1 MTETDNSA
9 KRSILIV
16 HGGDFKPPEEV
27 YMDEASTAL
36 RAGVQRDYPDQ
47 VEAFGRVGIELA
59 YYGDLGNAYLRSRG
73 RHYDEQLDIGDR
85 RNALDSLRKIP
96 QRKKFGLQ
104 QYDKLRG
111 KSAIPE
117 AIADVASPLLG
128 LVGLTPLLVSLVA
141 KDFALYLRRNTD
153 FTDQVRARVR
163 DRLCEMLRRGD
174 KVMLMS
180 HGTGCA
186 VAYDVLWQLS
196 HDERFRDEFRASKIE
211 VFVTLGS
218 PISDDMVRK
227 RLLGARRRSKERY
240 PTNIITWE
248 NVSAE
253 DDYFCHDKTVANDL
267 KAMMREHV
275 ISSINDYRVY
285 NHAMRYG
292 KSNPHCSLGYF
303 IHPRVAKIVVD
314 WIGAP
319 DAVVKS
325 DAP

>member
-1 MTETDNSA
+1 MTEQNNSA
-9 KRSILIV
+9 QRSILIV

-27 YMDEASTAL
+27 YLDEATTAL
-36 RAGVQRDYPDQ
+36 REGMQRDFPDY
-47 VEAFGRVGIELA
+47 VEAFGKVGIELA
-59 YYGDLGNAYLRSRG
+59 YYGDIGNEYLRSKG

-85 RNALDSLRKIP
+85 RNALESLRKIP

-111 KSAIPE
+111 KSAVPE
-117 AIADVASPLLG
+117 AIADVASPLFGMLG
-128 LVGLTPLLVSLVA
+128 LTTVLVSMVA
-141 KDFALYLRRNTD
+141 KDFALYLSGNTE
-153 FTDQVRARVR
+153 FTKQVRERVR
-163 DRLCEMLRRGD
+163 SKLMELLRRGD
-174 KVMLMS
+174 KIMLIA
-180 HGTGCA
+180 HGTGAA

-196 HDERFRDEFRASKIE
+196 HGESYRDEFSGSKIE

-218 PISDDMVRK
+218 PISDDMVRR
-227 RLLGARRRSKERY
+227 RLLGAKRRSTERF

-248 NVSAE
+248 NLAAE
-253 DDYFCHDKTVANDL
+253 DDYYCHDKTVADDL

-303 IHPRVAKIVVD
+303 IHPRLAKIIID
-314 WIGAP
+314 WLEAP
-319 DAVVKS
+319 DA
-325 DAP
+325 AI

>member
-1 MTETDNSA
+1 MTAENNSA
-9 KRSILIV
+9 QRSILIV
-16 HGGDFKPPEEV
+16 HGGDFKPPGEV
-27 YMDEASTAL
+27 YLDEASTAL
-36 RAGVQRDYPDQ
+36 REGMQRDFPDH
-47 VEAFGRVGIELA
+47 VEAFGKVGIELA
-59 YYGDLGNAYLRSRG
+59 YYGDLGNEYLRSKG

-85 RNALDSLRKIP
+85 RNALESLRKIG
-96 QRKKFGLQ
+96 QRKKFGLA

-117 AIADVASPLLG
+117 AIADVASPLFGILG
-128 LVGLTPLLVSLVA
+128 LTTVLVSMVA
-141 KDFALYLRRNTD
+141 KDFALYLSGNTE
-153 FTDQVRARVR
+153 FTKRVR
-163 DRLCEMLRRGD
+163 ERVRSKLMELLRRGD
-174 KVMLMS
+174 KVMLMC

-196 HDERFRDEFRASKIE
+196 HGESYRDEFSASKIE

-218 PISDDMVRK
+218 PISDDMVRR
-227 RLLGARRRSKERY
+227 RLLGAKRRSTERF

-253 DDYFCHDKTVANDL
+253 DDYYCHDKTVANDL

-275 ISSINDYRVY
+275 ISSINDYRIY

-303 IHPRVAKIVVD
+303 IHPRVSKIVVD
-314 WIGAP
+314 WLQAP
-319 DAVVKS
+319 D
-325 DAP
+325 DAI

>member
-1 MTETDNSA
+1 MKETDNSA

-36 RAGVQRDYPDQ
+36 REGVQRDFPGHI
-47 VEAFGRVGIELA
+47 EAFGEVGIELA

-117 AIADVASPLLG
+117 AIADVASPLFG
-128 LVGLTPLLVSLVA
+128 LLGLTPLLASLVA
-141 KDFALYLRRNTD
+141 KDFALYLGGNTD
-153 FTDQVRARVR
+153 FTEQVRVRVR
-163 DRLCEMLRRGD
+163 DRLCELLRRGD

-196 HDERFRDEFRASKIE
+196 HDERYRDEFKASKIE

-218 PISDDMVRK
+218 PISDNMVRK
-227 RLLGARRRSKERY
+227 RLLGAGRRAKERY

-275 ISSINDYRVY
+275 ISTINDYRVY

-319 DAVVKS
+319 DSAVRS

>member
-153 FTDQVRARVR
+153 VTDQVRARVR

>member
-1 MTETDNSA
+1 MTEESKSA
-9 KRSILIV
+9 RRSILIV
-16 HGGDFKPPEEV
+16 HGGDFKPPAEV

-36 RAGVQRDYPDQ
+36 REGVQRDYPDY
-47 VEAFGRVGIELA
+47 VEAFGNVAIELA
-59 YYGDLGNAYLRSRG
+59 YYGDLGNAYLRSKG

-85 RNALDSLRKIP
+85 RNALESLRKIP
-96 QRKKFGLQ
+96 QRKRFGLQ

-111 KSAIPE
+111 KSALPE

-128 LVGLTPLLVSLVA
+128 LLGFMTVLVSMVA
-141 KDFALYLRRNTD
+141 KDFALYLSGNTD
-153 FTDQVRARVR
+153 FTKQVRERVR
-163 DRLCEMLRRGD
+163 SKLMELLRRGD

-180 HGTGCA
+180 HGTGAA

-196 HDERFRDEFRASKIE
+196 HGESYRDEFSASKVE

-218 PISDDMVRK
+218 PISDDMVRR
-227 RLLGARRRSKERY
+227 RLLGAKRRSTERF

-253 DDYFCHDKTVANDL
+253 DDYYCHDKTVADDL
-267 KAMMREHV
+267 KAMMRDHV

-303 IHPRVAKIVVD
+303 IHPRVARIVVD
-314 WIGAP
+314 WIEAP
-319 DAVVKS
+319 D
-325 DAP
+325 DAI

>member
-1 MTETDNSA
+1 MTEEEKSVQ
-9 KRSILIV
+9 RSILIV

-27 YMDEASTAL
+27 YKDEASTGL
-36 RAGVQRDYPDQ
+36 RAGVQRDYPDH
-47 VEAFGRVGIELA
+47 VEAFGKVGIELA
-59 YYGDLGNAYLRSRG
+59 YYGDIGNEYLRSRG
-73 RHYDEQLDIGDR
+73 RKYDEQLDIGDR
-85 RNALDSLRKIP
+85 RNALENLKKIP
-96 QRKKFGLQ
+96 QRKRFGLQ

-111 KSAIPE
+111 KSAVPE
-117 AIADVASPLLG
+117 AIADVASPFLGVLG
-128 LVGLTPLLVSLVA
+128 LTTVLVSLVA
-141 KDFALYLRRNTD
+141 KDFALYLRGNTD
-153 FTDQVRARVR
+153 FTEQVRARVR
-163 DRLCEMLRRGD
+163 DRLCELLRRGD

-196 HDERFRDEFRASKIE
+196 HDEPYRSEFGSSKVE

-218 PISDDMVRK
+218 PISDNMIRR
-227 RLLGARRRSKERY
+227 RLLGARRRSTERF

-253 DDYFCHDKTVANDL
+253 DDYLCHDKTVADDL
-267 KAMMREHV
+267 KAMMRDHV

-314 WIGAP
+314 WIETPAE
-319 DAVVKS
+319 AL
-325 DAP
+325 

>member
-1 MTETDNSA
+1 MTEESKSA
-9 KRSILIV
+9 RRSILIV
-16 HGGDFKPPEEV
+16 HGGDFKPPAEV

-36 RAGVQRDYPDQ
+36 REGVQRDYPDY
-47 VEAFGRVGIELA
+47 VEAFGKVAIELA
-59 YYGDLGNAYLRSRG
+59 YYGDLGNAYLRSKG

-85 RNALDSLRKIP
+85 RNALESLRKIP
-96 QRKKFGLQ
+96 QRKRFGLQ

-111 KSAIPE
+111 KSALPE

-128 LVGLTPLLVSLVA
+128 LLGLTTVLVSMVA
-141 KDFALYLRRNTD
+141 KDFALYLSGNTD
-153 FTDQVRARVR
+153 FTKQVRERVR
-163 DRLCEMLRRGD
+163 SKLMELLRRGD

-180 HGTGCA
+180 HGTGAA

-196 HDERFRDEFRASKIE
+196 HGESYRDEFSASKVE

-218 PISDDMVRK
+218 PISDDMVRR
-227 RLLGARRRSKERY
+227 RLLGAKRRSKERF

-253 DDYFCHDKTVANDL
+253 DDYFCHDKTVADDL

-314 WIGAP
+314 WIEAP
-319 DAVVKS
+319 DETI
-325 DAP
+325 

>member
-1 MTETDNSA
+1 MTEVENSA
-9 KRSILIV
+9 QRSILIV
-16 HGGDFKPPEEV
+16 HGGDFKPPEDV

-36 RAGVQRDYPDQ
+36 RDGVQRDFPDH
-47 VEAFGRVGIELA
+47 VEAFGRIGIELA
-59 YYGDLGNAYLRSRG
+59 YYGDLGNAYLRSKG

-85 RNALDSLRKIP
+85 RNALESLRKIP

-117 AIADVASPLLG
+117 AIADVASPVFGLL
-128 LVGLTPLLVSLVA
+128 GLTPLLASLVA
-141 KDFALYLRRNTD
+141 KDFALYLRGDTD
-153 FTDQVRARVR
+153 FTEQVRARVR
-163 DRLCEMLRRGD
+163 DRLCELLRRGD

-227 RLLGARRRSKERY
+227 RLLGARRRAKERY
-240 PTNIITWE
+240 PTNLITWE

-267 KAMMREHV
+267 KAMMREHL

-303 IHPRVAKIVVD
+303 IHPRVAKIIVD
-314 WIGAP
+314 WMEAP
-319 DAVVKS
+319 DA
-325 DAP
+325 AI

>member
-1 MTETDNSA
+1 MREEENSA
-9 KRSILIV
+9 RRSILIV
-16 HGGDFKPPEEV
+16 HGGDFKPPAEV

-36 RAGVQRDYPDQ
+36 REGVQRDYPDY
-47 VEAFGRVGIELA
+47 VEAFGNVAIELA
-59 YYGDLGNAYLRSRG
+59 YYGDLGNAYLRSKG

-85 RNALDSLRKIP
+85 RNALESLRKIP
-96 QRKKFGLQ
+96 QRKRFGLQ

-111 KSAIPE
+111 KSAVPE
-117 AIADVASPLLG
+117 AIADVAAPVLGLLG
-128 LVGLTPLLVSLVA
+128 LTTVLISMVA
-141 KDFALYLRRNTD
+141 KDFALYLSGNTD
-153 FTDQVRARVR
+153 FTKQVRERVR
-163 DRLCEMLRRGD
+163 SKLMELLRRGD

-180 HGTGCA
+180 HGTGAA

-196 HDERFRDEFRASKIE
+196 HGESYRDEFSASKVE

-218 PISDDMVRK
+218 PISDDMVRR
-227 RLLGARRRSKERY
+227 RLLGAKRRSKERF

-314 WIGAP
+314 WIEAP
-319 DAVVKS
+319 DETI
-325 DAP
+325 

>member
-1 MTETDNSA
+1 MTEAVKSA
-9 KRSILIV
+9 RRSILIV

-36 RAGVQRDYPDQ
+36 REAVQRDYPDH
-47 VEAFGRVGIELA
+47 VESFGAIGIELA
-59 YYGDLGNAYLRSRG
+59 YYGDLGNTYLRSTG

-85 RNALDSLRKIP
+85 RNALESLRKIP

-104 QYDKLRG
+104 YYDKLRG

-117 AIADVASPLLG
+117 AIADVASPLFGVLG
-128 LVGLTPLLVSLVA
+128 LTTVLASLVA
-141 KDFALYLRRNTD
+141 KDFALYLRGSTD
-153 FTDQVRARVR
+153 FTEQVRGRVR
-163 DRLCEMLRRGD
+163 DKLIELLRRGD
-174 KVMLMS
+174 KVLLMS

-196 HDERFRDEFRASKIE
+196 HDERFRDEFSDSKIE

-218 PISDDMVRK
+218 PISDNMVRR
-227 RLLGARRRSKERY
+227 RLLGARRRSIERF

-253 DDYFCHDKTVANDL
+253 DDYLCHDKTVADDL

-303 IHPRVAKIVVD
+303 IHPRVAKIIVD
-314 WIGAP
+314 WIEAP
-319 DAVVKS
+319 D
-325 DAP
+325 DAI

>member
-1 MTETDNSA
+1 MTEAVKSA
-9 KRSILIV
+9 RRSILIV

-36 RAGVQRDYPDQ
+36 REAVQRDYPDH
-47 VEAFGRVGIELA
+47 VESFGTVGIELA
-59 YYGDLGNAYLRSRG
+59 YYGDLGNAYLRSKG

-85 RNALDSLRKIP
+85 RNALESLRKIP

-104 QYDKLRG
+104 YYDKLRG

-117 AIADVASPLLG
+117 AIADVASPLFGVLG
-128 LVGLTPLLVSLVA
+128 LTTVLASLVA
-141 KDFALYLRRNTD
+141 KDFALYLRGTTD
-153 FTDQVRARVR
+153 FTEQVRGRVR
-163 DRLCEMLRRGD
+163 DKLAELLRRGD
-174 KVMLMS
+174 KVLLMS

-196 HDERFRDEFRASKIE
+196 HDERFRDEFSGSKIE

-218 PISDDMVRK
+218 PISDNMVRR
-227 RLLGARRRSKERY
+227 RLLGAGRRSIERF

-253 DDYFCHDKTVANDL
+253 DDYLCHDKTVADDL

-285 NHAMRYG
+285 NHALRYG

-303 IHPRVAKIVVD
+303 IHPRVAKIIVD
-314 WIGAP
+314 WLEAP
-319 DAVVKS
+319 DEAI
-325 DAP
+325 

>member
-1 MTETDNSA
+1 MTDEAKSA
-9 KRSILIV
+9 RRSILIV

-27 YMDEASTAL
+27 YKYEAVTAL
-36 RAGVQRDYPDQ
+36 RAGVRRDFPEH
-47 VEAFGRVGIELA
+47 VEAFGKIGIELA

-73 RHYDEQLDIGDR
+73 RHYDERLDIGDR
-85 RNALDSLRKIP
+85 RNALETLKKIT

-111 KSAIPE
+111 KSAVPE
-117 AIADVASPLLG
+117 AIADVASPLFGLLG
-128 LVGLTPLLVSLVA
+128 LTTVLVSMVA
-141 KDFALYLRRNTD
+141 KDFALYLSGNTD
-153 FTDQVRARVR
+153 FTKQVRERVR
-163 DRLCEMLRRGD
+163 SKLMELLRRGD

-196 HDERFRDEFRASKIE
+196 HDESFREEFSASKVE

-218 PISDDMVRK
+218 PISDDMVRR
-227 RLLGARRRSKERY
+227 RLLGAKRRSTERF

-248 NVSAE
+248 NISAE
-253 DDYFCHDKTVANDL
+253 DDYYCHDKTVADDL
-267 KAMMREHV
+267 KAMMRDHV

-285 NHAMRYG
+285 NHTMRYG

-314 WIGAP
+314 WIEAP
-319 DAVVKS
+319 D
-325 DAP
+325 DTI

>member
-1 MTETDNSA
+1 MTEQNNSA
-9 KRSILIV
+9 RRSILIV

-27 YMDEASTAL
+27 YLDEATTAL
-36 RAGVQRDYPDQ
+36 REGMQRDFPDH
-47 VEAFGRVGIELA
+47 VEAFGKVGIELA
-59 YYGDLGNAYLRSRG
+59 YYGDIGNEYLRSKG

-85 RNALDSLRKIP
+85 RNALESLRKIP
-96 QRKKFGLQ
+96 MRKKFGLQ

-111 KSAIPE
+111 KSALPE
-117 AIADVASPLLG
+117 AIADVASPLFGMLG
-128 LVGLTPLLVSLVA
+128 LTTVLVSMVA
-141 KDFALYLRRNTD
+141 RDFALYLSGNTE
-153 FTDQVRARVR
+153 FTQQVRGRVR
-163 DRLCEMLRRGD
+163 SKLMEMLRRGD

-180 HGTGCA
+180 HGTGAA

-196 HDERFRDEFRASKIE
+196 HGESYRDEFSASKIE

-218 PISDDMVRK
+218 PISDDMVRR
-227 RLLGARRRSKERY
+227 RLLGAKRRSKERF

-253 DDYFCHDKTVANDL
+253 DDYFCHDKTVADDL
-267 KAMMREHV
+267 KSMMREHV

-314 WIGAP
+314 WLEAP
-319 DAVVKS
+319 DGAL
-325 DAP
+325 

>member
-1 MTETDNSA
+1 MTEQDNSA
-9 KRSILIV
+9 RRSILIV

-27 YMDEASTAL
+27 YLDEATTAL
-36 RAGVQRDYPDQ
+36 REGMQRDFPDH
-47 VEAFGRVGIELA
+47 VEAFGKVGIELA
-59 YYGDLGNAYLRSRG
+59 YYGDIGNEYLRSKG

-85 RNALDSLRKIP
+85 RNALESLRKIP
-96 QRKKFGLQ
+96 LRKKFGLQ

-111 KSAIPE
+111 KSAVPE
-117 AIADVASPLLG
+117 AIADVASPLFGMLG
-128 LVGLTPLLVSLVA
+128 LTTVLVSMVA
-141 KDFALYLRRNTD
+141 RDFALYLSGNTE
-153 FTDQVRARVR
+153 FTQQVRER
-163 DRLCEMLRRGD
+163 DRSKLMEMLRRGD
-174 KVMLMS
+174 KVMLMG
-180 HGTGCA
+180 HGTGAA

-196 HDERFRDEFRASKIE
+196 HGESYRDEFSASKIE

-218 PISDDMVRK
+218 PISDDMVRR
-227 RLLGARRRSKERY
+227 RLLGAKRRAKERF
-240 PTNIITWE
+240 PTNIITWQ

-253 DDYFCHDKTVANDL
+253 DDYFCHDKTVADDL

-314 WIGAP
+314 WLEAP
-319 DAVVKS
+319 DDVI
-325 DAP
+325 

>member
-1 MTETDNSA
+1 MTEAKKSA
-9 KRSILIV
+9 QRSILIV
-16 HGGDFKPPEEV
+16 HGGDFKPPEDV
-27 YMDEASTAL
+27 YLDEASTAL
-36 RAGVQRDYPDQ
+36 REGVQRDYPDH
-47 VEAFGRVGIELA
+47 VEAFASIGIELA
-59 YYGDLGNAYLRSRG
+59 YYGDLGNEYLRSKG

-85 RNALDSLRKIP
+85 RNALESLKKIT

-111 KSAIPE
+111 KSAVPE
-117 AIADVASPLLG
+117 AIADVASPLFGLLG
-128 LVGLTPLLVSLVA
+128 LTTVLVSMVA
-141 KDFALYLRRNTD
+141 KDFALYLSGNTE
-153 FTDQVRARVR
+153 FTKRVR
-163 DRLCEMLRRGD
+163 ERVRSKLMELLRRGD
-174 KVMLMS
+174 KIMLIG

-196 HDERFRDEFRASKIE
+196 HGESYRDEFSASKIE

-218 PISDDMVRK
+218 PISDDMVRR
-227 RLLGARRRSKERY
+227 RLLGAKRKSTERF

-253 DDYFCHDKTVANDL
+253 DDYFCHDKTVADDL
-267 KAMMREHV
+267 KAMMKEHV

-285 NHAMRYG
+285 NHALRYG

-314 WIGAP
+314 WIEAP
-319 DAVVKS
+319 D
-325 DAP
+325 DAI

>member
-1 MTETDNSA
+1 MTEAVKSA
-9 KRSILIV
+9 GRSILIV

-27 YMDEASTAL
+27 YLDEASTAL
-36 RAGVQRDYPDQ
+36 YEAVQRDYPDH
-47 VEAFGRVGIELA
+47 VESFRAIGIELA
-59 YYGDLGNAYLRSRG
+59 YYGDLGNALLRAEG

-85 RNALDSLRKIP
+85 RNALESLRKIP

-104 QYDKLRG
+104 YYDKLRG

-117 AIADVASPLLG
+117 AIADVASPVLGMLG
-128 LVGLTPLLVSLVA
+128 LTKPLVSLVA
-141 KDFALYLRRNTD
+141 KDFASYLRGTTD
-153 FTDQVRARVR
+153 FTEQVRARVR
-163 DRLCEMLRRGD
+163 DKLINLFRRGD
-174 KVMLMS
+174 KVLLMS
-180 HGTGCA
+180 HGSGCA

-196 HDERFRDEFRASKIE
+196 HDERFRDEFSGSKVE

-218 PISDDMVRK
+218 PISDNMVR
-227 RLLGARRRSKERY
+227 RHLLGAGRRATERF

-253 DDYFCHDKTVANDL
+253 DDYMCHDKTVADDL

-285 NHAMRYG
+285 NHTLRYG

-303 IHPRVAKIVVD
+303 IHPRVAKILVD
-314 WIGAP
+314 WIEAP
-319 DAVVKS
+319 D
-325 DAP
+325 DGL

>member
-1 MTETDNSA
+1 MTEEEKSA
-9 KRSILIV
+9 QRSILIV

-27 YMDEASTAL
+27 YLDEAATAL
-36 RAGVQRDYPDQ
+36 HAGVRRDFPDH
-47 VEAFGRVGIELA
+47 VEAFGKVGIELA
-59 YYGDLGNAYLRSRG
+59 YYGDIGNEYLRSKG

-85 RNALDSLRKIP
+85 RNALESLRKIP
-96 QRKKFGLQ
+96 LRKKVGLQ

-111 KSAIPE
+111 KSAVPE
-117 AIADVASPLLG
+117 AIADVASPLFGVLG
-128 LVGLTPLLVSLVA
+128 LTTVLVSMVA
-141 KDFALYLRRNTD
+141 KDFALYLSGNTE
-153 FTDQVRARVR
+153 FTQQVRERVR
-163 DRLCEMLRRGD
+163 SKLMEMLRRGD

-180 HGTGCA
+180 HGTGAA

-196 HDERFRDEFRASKIE
+196 HGETYRDEFSASKIE

-218 PISDDMVRK
+218 PISDDMIRR
-227 RLLGARRRSKERY
+227 RLLGARRRATERF

-253 DDYFCHDKTVANDL
+253 DDYLCHDKTVANDL

-303 IHPRVAKIVVD
+303 IHPRVVKIVVD
-314 WIGAP
+314 WIETP
-319 DAVVKS
+319 D
-325 DAP
+325 DAL

>member
-1 MTETDNSA
+1 MTEAVKSA
-9 KRSILIV
+9 RRSILIV
-16 HGGDFKPPEEV
+16 HGGDFKPPAEV

-36 RAGVQRDYPDQ
+36 REAVQRDYPDH
-47 VEAFGRVGIELA
+47 VESFGDVGIELA
-59 YYGDLGNAYLRSRG
+59 YYGDLGNAYLRSKG

-85 RNALDSLRKIP
+85 RNALESLRKIP

-104 QYDKLRG
+104 FYDKLRG

-117 AIADVASPLLG
+117 AIADVASPLFGVLG
-128 LVGLTPLLVSLVA
+128 LTTMLVSLVA
-141 KDFALYLRRNTD
+141 KDFALYLRGNTD
-153 FTDQVRARVR
+153 FTEQVRGRVR
-163 DRLCEMLRRGD
+163 DKLTELLRRGD
-174 KVMLMS
+174 KVLLMS

-196 HDERFRDEFRASKIE
+196 HDERFRDEFSETKIE
-211 VFVTLGS
+211 VFMTLGS
-218 PISDDMVRK
+218 PISDNMVRR
-227 RLLGARRRSKERY
+227 RLLGAGRRATERF

-248 NVSAE
+248 NISAE
-253 DDYFCHDKTVANDL
+253 DDYMCHDKTVADDL

-285 NHAMRYG
+285 NHTLRYG

-314 WIGAP
+314 WIELP
-319 DAVVKS
+319 DDTA
-325 DAP
+325 

>member
-1 MTETDNSA
+1 MTEEEKSA
-9 KRSILIV
+9 QRSILIV

-27 YMDEASTAL
+27 YLDEAATAL
-36 RAGVQRDYPDQ
+36 HAGVRRDFPDH
-47 VEAFGRVGIELA
+47 VEAFGKVGIELA
-59 YYGDLGNAYLRSRG
+59 YYGDIGNEYLRSKG

-85 RNALDSLRKIP
+85 RNALESLRKIP
-96 QRKKFGLQ
+96 LRKKFGLQ

-111 KSAIPE
+111 KSAVPE
-117 AIADVASPLLG
+117 AIADVASPLFGVLG
-128 LVGLTPLLVSLVA
+128 LTTVLVSMVA
-141 KDFALYLRRNTD
+141 KDFALYLSGNTE
-153 FTDQVRARVR
+153 FTQQVRERVR
-163 DRLCEMLRRGD
+163 SKLMEMLRRGD

-180 HGTGCA
+180 HGTGAA

-196 HDERFRDEFRASKIE
+196 HGESYRDEFSASKIE

-218 PISDDMVRK
+218 PISDNMIRR
-227 RLLGARRRSKERY
+227 RLLGARRRATERF

-253 DDYFCHDKTVANDL
+253 DDYLCHDKTVANDL

-303 IHPRVAKIVVD
+303 IHPRVVKIVVD
-314 WIGAP
+314 WIETP
-319 DAVVKS
+319 D
-325 DAP
+325 DAL